1 MVILDLLY
9 CYEDEKELDV
19 KHTQQQGH
27 FNKYTLS
34 KHCMN
39 ECIVLENVDVFEI
52 AFEMCVE
59 ALINLIQK
67 QSFA

>member
-1 MVILDLLY
+1 MKTK
-9 CYEDEKELDV
+9 KELDV
-19 KHTQQQGH
+19 KHTQWQGH

-52 AFEMCVE
+52 AFEMRVE
-59 ALINLIQK
+59 ALINLI
-67 QSFA
+67 